1 MRDYKRSLTGFVKL
15 DTILHCYGW
24 GEIGKTVNRYLGY
37 GSLGL
42 FIGWLVLSYTD
53 WLPVRLRFAASF
65 VQYGDWFQQ
74 VTIAILLLFV
84 SIQLWL
90 LGSTVWVVQRR
101 RQETMQSLP
110 GHLPLSVVGEFFW
123 TVLPLFLT
131 IGLALVG
138 YQLWA
143 SL

>member
-1 MRDYKRSLTGFVKL
+1 M
-15 DTILHCYGW
+15 
-24 GEIGKTVNRYLGY
+24 NRYIGY

-53 WLPVRLRFAASF
+53 WLPMRLRFAASF

-90 LGSTVWVVQRR
+90 LASTVWVVQRH
-101 RQETMQSLP
+101 RQGNTQSLP
-110 GHLPLSVVGEFFW
+110 SHLPLSVVGELFW
-123 TVLPLFLT
+123 TALPLFLT
-131 IGLALVG
+131 LGLAFVG
-138 YQLWA
+138 YTLWA
-143 SL
+143 SM